1 MEKLADKQIKSNYR
15 PPKLSWRK
23 DWLIKLISLFFAV
36 FLWYFVAGED
46 RVDMNV
52 KIPVEIVNMPRDLII
67 SNQFKN
73 ILEVTVSGP
82 RSLIREI
89 ARSDISRSID
99 LSNAKPGNIII
110 DNKPDSISFARGI
123 TVLRIQPSHTV
134 LLIDKLIQKNLPVK
148 AVTKGKPLRE
158 YKLKGILLTPDHI
171 NISGPQKI
179 IGKYK
184 NLPTKPIDLN
194 GLDQEVTRQIYLN
207 IPPEVIN
214 LIGSPSITARI
225 IIKEKMVER
234 KINRLTITVIG
245 LAKGKK
251 ALLKPR
257 VVQIKARIPMLVNK
271 STLKPR
277 QLFTARVDVSK
288 ISASQH
294 SAAVKITTTQPGI
307 IVEDVIP
314 ASVNVTIKAS
324 NP

>member
-1 MEKLADKQIKSNYR
+1 MEKLADKQIKTNYR

-99 LSNAKPGNIII
+99 LSNAKPGNMII

-123 TVLRIQPSHTV
+123 TVLRIQPSHTI
-134 LLIDKLIQKNLPVK
+134 LLIDKLIQKNLPIK
-148 AVTKGKPLRE
+148 AVTKGKPPRE
-158 YKLKGILLTPDHI
+158 YELKRIILTPDHI
-171 NISGPQKI
+171 NISGPQNIIDKHKI
-179 IGKYK
+179 
-184 NLPTKPIDLN
+184 LPTKPIDIN

-225 IIKEKMVER
+225 IIKEKMVEK
-234 KINRLTITVIG
+234 KINKLTITVIG

-251 ALLKPR
+251 AVLKPR
-257 VVQIKARIPMLVNK
+257 VVELKVRIPMLVSK

-294 SAAVKITTTQPGI
+294 SAAVKITATQPRI
-307 IVEDVIP
+307 IIEDVIP
-314 ASVNVTIKAS
+314 ASVNVTIK
-324 NP
+324 

>member
-1 MEKLADKQIKSNYR
+1 MEKLVDKQIKSSYR

-123 TVLRIQPSHTV
+123 TVLRIQPSHTI
-134 LLIDKLIQKNLPVK
+134 LLIDKLIQKNLPIK

-158 YKLKGILLTPDHI
+158 YELKRIILNPDHI
-171 NISGPQKI
+171 NISGPQNI
-179 IGKYK
+179 IDKFK
-184 NLPTKPIDLN
+184 NLPTKTININ

-207 IPPEVIN
+207 IPPEVVN

-225 IIKEKMVER
+225 IIKEKMVEK
-234 KINRLTITVIG
+234 KINELTITVIG

-251 ALLKPR
+251 AVLKPR
-257 VVQIKARIPMLVNK
+257 VVRLTARIPILVSK

-314 ASVNVTIKAS
+314 ASVNVTIK
-324 NP
+324 

>member
-1 MEKLADKQIKSNYR
+1 MEKLADKQIKTNYR

-99 LSNAKPGNIII
+99 LSNAKPGNMII

-123 TVLRIQPSHTV
+123 TVLRIQPSHTI
-134 LLIDKLIQKNLPVK
+134 LLIDKLIQKNLPIK
-148 AVTKGKPLRE
+148 AVTKGKPPRE
-158 YKLKGILLTPDHI
+158 YELKRIILTPDHI
-171 NISGPQKI
+171 NISGPQNIIDKHKI
-179 IGKYK
+179 
-184 NLPTKPIDLN
+184 LPTKPIDIN

-225 IIKEKMVER
+225 IIKEKMVEK
-234 KINRLTITVIG
+234 KINKLTITVIG

-251 ALLKPR
+251 AVLKPR
-257 VVQIKARIPMLVNK
+257 VVELKVRIPMLVSK

-294 SAAVKITTTQPGI
+294 SAAVKITATQPGI
-307 IVEDVIP
+307 IIEDVIP
-314 ASVNVTIKAS
+314 ASVNVTIK
-324 NP
+324 